1 MRTYAGVAQPGLE
14 CQPLQRRAILIIW
27 RSWVRNPPPAL
38 LSLFE
43 YERQK
48 KNSGWYHLLLS
59 HN

>member
-38 LSLFE
+38 HYEQLSLRFLRVNII
-43 YERQK
+43 YR
-48 KNSGWYHLLLS
+48 
-59 HN
+59 

>member
-38 LSLFE
+38 LPLFE

-48 KNSGWYHLLLS
+48 KNLTSITFY
-59 HN
+59 